1 MTLTVRVVLR
11 SLIVMALVLTA
22 VAVLIFEIVTVWGRA
37 ETDRIARDEADR
49 LVAIFTTEIEK
60 SALSA
65 GEFDQAT
72 LATDARQALASYAGG
87 PLHLATISVGDSRL
101 RSDTG
106 PASLIAL
113 ANSGRLP
120 EPQPG
125 LLRTVAS
132 AAGSLRT
139 VDVPVQDESGNTL
152 AVVSVLVP
160 QAETRS
166 ATRIVLF
173 GSIGAGLVGLVIG
186 SIALPLVVRRSL
198 KPLKDVTQAVE
209 DISLADLS
217 ARVPV
222 PDTGDEV
229 AELAT
234 EFNRMIERIAEDEE
248 TRRRYLAAI
257 SHEVRT
263 PLAIAEGHLEMWET
277 LGPAEGQS
285 ASDMARTVQRE
296 LERLRRVLDDLLAVA
311 RGADDLAVRSEPVF
325 LPDVI
330 DALRSRI
337 TGLGHADIEIQAPP
351 PDVVLGDQA
360 RIEQALLNLLKNA
373 VEHNPE
379 GTQVVLST
387 RVEGE
392 HVVFT
397 VADTG
402 SGIAAELRPRVFEPF
417 VTSRDSSAD
426 RIAGLG
432 LAVVQSLT
440 RAQGG
445 TVSLDTSPAG
455 TTIEIRLPRALA

>member
-1 MTLTVRVVLR
+1 MTLTVRVVIR

-22 VAVLIFEIVTVWGRA
+22 VAVLIFEIVTVWGRS
-37 ETDRIARDEADR
+37 ETDRIATDEADR
-49 LVAIFTTEIEK
+49 LVAIFTTEIEE
-60 SALSA
+60 SAQVGA
-65 GEFDQAT
+65 GFDETT
-72 LATDARQALASYAGG
+72 LVADARQALTSYAGG

-125 LLRTVAS
+125 VLRTVAS
-132 AAGSLRT
+132 DAGSLRSI
-139 VDVPVQDESGNTL
+139 DVPVEDSSGNTL

-166 ATRIVLF
+166 ATQIVLV
-173 GSIGAGLVGLVIG
+173 GSVGAGLIGLIIG

-229 AELAT
+229 AELAS
-234 EFNRMIERIAEDEE
+234 EFNRMIERIEQDDE

-285 ASDMARTVQRE
+285 ASDMARIVQRE

-325 LPDVI
+325 LPDVV

-337 TGLGHADIEIQAPP
+337 TGLGHADIEIQLPP

-360 RIEQALLNLLKNA
+360 RIEQTLLNLLKNA

-379 GTQVVLST
+379 GTHVVLST
-387 RVEGE
+387 RVDGD
-392 HVVFT
+392 HIVFT
-397 VADTG
+397 VSDDGPGIPAD
-402 SGIAAELRPRVFEPF
+402 IRPRVFEPF

-445 TVSLDTSPAG
+445 SVTLDSSESGTSVQ
-455 TTIEIRLPRALA
+455 IRLPRALA

>member
-22 VAVLIFEIVTVWGRA
+22 VAVLIFEIVTVWGRS

-49 LVAIFTTEIEK
+49 LVAIFTTEIEE
-60 SALSA
+60 SVQA
-65 GEFDQAT
+65 GAGFDQAT
-72 LATDARQALASYAGG
+72 LVTDARQALTSYAGG
-87 PLHLATISVGDSRL
+87 PLHLATISVGDARL

-106 PASLIAL
+106 PASLVAL

-132 AAGSLRT
+132 DAGSLRSI
-139 VDVPVQDESGNTL
+139 DVPVEDDAGNTL
-152 AVVSVLVP
+152 AIVSVLVP
-160 QAETRS
+160 QDETRS
-166 ATRIVLF
+166 ATRIVLI
-173 GSIGAGLVGLVIG
+173 GSISAGLVGLLIG

-198 KPLKDVTQAVE
+198 KPLKEVTEAVE
-209 DISLADLS
+209 EISLADLS

-229 AELAT
+229 AELAS
-234 EFNRMIERIAEDEE
+234 EFNRMIDRIAEDEE

-330 DALRSRI
+330 DSLQSRI

-360 RIEQALLNLLKNA
+360 RIEQTLLNLLKNA
-373 VEHNPE
+373 VEHNRE

-387 RVEGE
+387 RVEG
-392 HVVFT
+392 VQIVFT
-397 VADTG
+397 VSDNG
-402 SGIAAELRPRVFEPF
+402 LGIPDELRTRVFEPF
-417 VTSRDSSAD
+417 VSSRDSSAD
-426 RIAGLG
+426 RIGGLG

-445 TVSLDTSPAG
+445 DVTLESSETG
-455 TTIEIRLPRALA
+455 TTVEIRLPRALA

>member
-1 MTLTVRVVLR
+1 M
-11 SLIVMALVLTA
+11 IVMALILTA
-22 VAVLIFEIVTVWGRA
+22 VAVLIFEIVTVWGRT

-49 LVAIFTTEIEK
+49 LVAIFTTEIEE
-60 SALSA
+60 SAQSGASLD
-65 GEFDQAT
+65 EVT
-72 LATDARQALASYAGG
+72 LITDARQALTGYAGG
-87 PLHLATISVGDSRL
+87 PLHLATISVGDARL

-120 EPQPG
+120 EPQSG
-125 LLRTVAS
+125 VLRTVAS
-132 AAGSLRT
+132 DAGSLRSI
-139 VDVPVQDESGNTL
+139 DVPVQDGAGNTL
-152 AVVSVLVP
+152 AVVSILVP
-160 QAETRS
+160 QDETRS

-173 GSIGAGLVGLVIG
+173 GSIGAGLIGLLIG
-186 SIALPLVVRRSL
+186 AIALPLVVRRSL
-198 KPLKDVTQAVE
+198 RPLKEVTEAVG

-222 PDTGDEV
+222 PETGDEV

-234 EFNRMIERIAEDEE
+234 EFNRMIERIAEDDE

-277 LGPAEGQS
+277 LGPADGQS
-285 ASDMARTVQRE
+285 ASDMARIVQRE

-311 RGADDLAVRSEPVF
+311 RGAEDLAVRSEPVF

-337 TGLGHADIEIQAPP
+337 TGLGHANIDIQDPP

-360 RIEQALLNLLKNA
+360 RIEQTLLNLLKNA
-373 VEHNPE
+373 VEHNTE
-379 GTQVVLST
+379 GTRVELST
-387 RVEGE
+387 RVEGDQI
-392 HVVFT
+392 VLAVS
-397 VADTG
+397 DNG
-402 SGIAAELRPRVFEPF
+402 SGIPTEILPRVFDPF
-417 VTSRDSSAD
+417 VSSRDSSAD

-445 TVSLDTSPAG
+445 SVDLRSSLSG
-455 TTIEIRLPRALA
+455 TAVEVRLPRAQA

>member
-22 VAVLIFEIVTVWGRA
+22 VAVLIFEIVTVWGRS
-37 ETDRIARDEADR
+37 ETDRIAQDEADR
-49 LVAIFTTEIEK
+49 LVAIFTTEVEE
-60 SALSA
+60 SVQS
-65 GEFDQAT
+65 GVGFDEAT
-72 LATDARQALASYAGG
+72 LVTDARQALTSYAGG
-87 PLHLATISVGDSRL
+87 PLHLATISVGDARL

-132 AAGSLRT
+132 DAGSLRSI
-139 VDVPVQDESGNTL
+139 DVPVEDASGNTL
-152 AVVSVLVP
+152 AVVSILVP
-160 QAETRS
+160 QDETRS

-173 GSIGAGLVGLVIG
+173 GAIGAGLVGLIIG

-234 EFNRMIERIAEDEE
+234 EFNRMIDRIAEDDE

-311 RGADDLAVRSEPVF
+311 RGAEDLAVRSEPVF

-360 RIEQALLNLLKNA
+360 RIEQTLLNLLKNA
-373 VEHNPE
+373 VEHNPQ
-379 GTQVVLST
+379 GTHVTLRT
-387 RVEGE
+387 RVDGDQIA
-392 HVVFT
+392 FT

-402 SGIAAELRPRVFEPF
+402 AGIPVELRARVFEPF
-417 VTSRDSSAD
+417 VSSRDSSAD

-445 TVSLDTSPAG
+445 TVSLDTSSSG